1 MPSTNNRQ
9 SKRQKAFTL
18 IELLVVIAIVGIL
31 AGLAVV
37 NMSGA
42 TTAARIAKS
51 KVFSNSLRNS
61 LLGNRVSEWKF
72 DEGAG
77 TAAADLIG
85 SSNGFLSN
93 FNFSGVSNWKTGADC
108 VSGSCL
114 SFDGS
119 NDFVNFGNDP
129 SLSSPTF
136 TWEMWVYNPKVG
148 VWVFSKNKDDGIPS
162 MEYGFIIQSPGGFFQ
177 TYINGTYVSGTAN
190 TNIATAGWSHVAV
203 TFDGTKIVYY
213 IDGKIFETDNWT
225 GTVTAT
231 DASLQFSGR
240 RPGYGSPFG
249 GVLDD
254 FRIYNSPITSY
265 QIREHYLAGLD
276 NLMSK
281 KSITKDEYVRKLLN
295 LNSPY
300 VFSK

>member
-1 MPSTNNRQ
+1 MNNHPF
-9 SKRQKAFTL
+9 KFQKAFTL
-18 IELLVVIAIVGIL
+18 IELLVVIAIIGIL
-31 AGLAVV
+31 AGMVAV

-42 TTAARIAKS
+42 TNAARIAKS
-51 KVFSNSLRNS
+51 KAFSGSIRSSMLM
-61 LLGNRVSEWKF
+61 NRVSEWRF
-72 DEGAG
+72 DEGSG
-77 TAAADLIG
+77 TATADSLG
-85 SSNGFLSN
+85 PSNGILNN
-93 FNFSGVSNWKTGADC
+93 FNFTGSSNWKTGADC

-162 MEYGFIIQSPGGFFQ
+162 MEYGFIIQSPGAFFQ
-177 TYINGTYVSGTAN
+177 TYINGANRSTSAN
-190 TNIATAGWSHVAV
+190 TNLATAGWSHIAV
-203 TFDGTKIVYY
+203 VFDGTKIVYY

-254 FRIYNSPITSY
+254 FRIYNSPLTSY
-265 QIREHYLAGLD
+265 QIQDHYLAGL
-276 NLMSK
+276 NKLVSK
-281 KSITKDEYVRKLLN
+281 GIITENKYNQKLLN
-295 LNSPY
+295 FNSPHAS
-300 VFSK
+300 SK